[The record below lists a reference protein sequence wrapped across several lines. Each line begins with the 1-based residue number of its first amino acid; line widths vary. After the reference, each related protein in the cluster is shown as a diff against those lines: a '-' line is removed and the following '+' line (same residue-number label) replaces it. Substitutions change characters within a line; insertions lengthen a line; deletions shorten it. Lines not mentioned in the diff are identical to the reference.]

1 MFDDPLVGERF
12 EGYLDGLTAHLGHL
26 KRVDPFRLYCLGLL
40 VTPGRKSVEPMAAC
54 VRPGSTA
61 ATHQSLLHCVG
72 QSQWSDEVVL
82 EAVRDYVLP
91 VLRQRSPIQALII
104 DDTGL
109 PKKGRHSVGVSRQ
122 YCGQSGKR
130 DNCQVAVSLSVC
142 TQQASLPIA
151 YSLYLPQAW
160 AQDEHLREKAGIASD
175 IVFETKPQIA
185 ARQLTA
191 AVEAGITAPI
201 VLMDAGYGNN
211 GDLRDHVTDLGLAYG
226 AGILSTTTVWLADDP
241 PQFEVRRAGR
251 GRAQSKLRIKAA
263 QHPPS
268 VKQLAQN
275 LRPQDWQTISW
286 REGTNAPLS
295 GRFAA
300 VRIHSAHR
308 YQQQSQLLRAEWL
321 VIEWPQDEDE
331 PTKYWLSTL
340 PPQSSLRELVYAL
353 KTRWYIERDYQELK
367 QEIGLGHFEGRGWTG
382 FHHHATL
389 CIAAYGF
396 IIAERARIPPSGHK
410 RQKLFFQ
417 KSAIPG
423 GYQPRGATDKDT
435 APCAEFYQHSG
446 DPYRSRYGPKP
457 VAMSMLP
464 THKSNKIHR
473 ASPFV
478 TQ

>member
-1 MFDDPLVGERF
+1 MFDDPQVGERF
-12 EGYLDGLTAHLGHL
+12 EEYLYGLTAQLGHVN
-26 KRVDPFRLYCLGLL
+26 RVDPFRLYCLGLL

-72 QSQWSDEVVL
+72 QSQWSDKVVL
-82 EAVRDYVLP
+82 EAVRDYALP
-91 VLRQRSPIQALII
+91 VMRQRSPIQAFII

-151 YSLYLPQAW
+151 YRLYLPQAW
-160 AQDEHLREKAGIASD
+160 VQDEHLRKKAGIAVD
-175 IVFETKPQIA
+175 IEFETKPQIA

-191 AVEAGITAPI
+191 AVDAGITAPI
-201 VLMDAGYGNN
+201 VLMDAAYGNN
-211 GDLRDHVTDLGLAYG
+211 GGLRDHVTELGLAYG
-226 AGILSTTTVWLADDP
+226 VGILNTTSVWLADDP
-241 PQFEVRRAGR
+241 PQFEVGR
-251 GRAQSKLRIKAA
+251 GRAQSKLRIKDA

-268 VKQLAQN
+268 VKELAQE
-275 LRPQDWQTISW
+275 LKPQDWQTISW
-286 REGTNAPLS
+286 REGTNARLS

-300 VRIHSAHR
+300 VRVHSAHR
-308 YQQQSQLLRAEWL
+308 YQKQSQLSRAEWL
-321 VIEWPQDEDE
+321 VIEWPPDEDE

-340 PPQSSLRELVYAL
+340 PPQSSLSELVYAL
-353 KTRWYIERDYQELK
+353 KMRWYIERDYQELK

-396 IIAERARIPPSGHK
+396 LVAERARIPPSGHK
-410 RQKLFFQ
+410 RQNLSFQ
-417 KSAIPG
+417 KSAFPQ
-423 GYQPRGATDKDT
+423 GYQPRGTADQDT
-435 APCAEFYQHSG
+435 ASRAKFHQHSG
-446 DPYRSRYGPKP
+446 DPYLSRHSPKP
-457 VAMSMLP
+457 FTMSMLP
-464 THKSNKIHR
+464 TGKTNEIQR
-473 ASPFV
+473 APSFV

>member
-1 MFDDPLVGERF
+1 MFDDPQVGERF
-12 EGYLDGLTAHLGHL
+12 ESYLDGLTEHLGHV
-26 KRVDPFRLYCLGLL
+26 KRIDPFRLYCLGLL

-72 QSQWSDEVVL
+72 QSQWSDEAVL

-91 VLRQRSPIQALII
+91 VLRERSPTQALII

-122 YCGQSGKR
+122 YCGQNGKQ

-142 TQQASLPIA
+142 TEQASLPIT
-151 YSLYLPQAW
+151 YRLYLPQAW
-160 AQDEHLREKAGIASD
+160 TQDELLRRKAGIATD

-185 ARQLTA
+185 ARQLSA
-191 AVEAGITAPI
+191 AVEKGITAPI
-201 VLMDAGYGNN
+201 VLMDAAYGNN
-211 GDLRDHVTDLGLAYG
+211 GDLRDHVTNLGLAYG
-226 AGILSTTTVWLADDP
+226 VGILSTTCVWLADDP
-241 PQFEVRRAGR
+241 PQFEVGR
-251 GRAQSKLRIKAA
+251 SGRAQGKRWIKAG

-268 VKQLAQN
+268 VKELAKKLKPQN
-275 LRPQDWQTISW
+275 WQTISW

-300 VRIHSAHR
+300 VRVHSAHR
-308 YQQQSQLLRAEWL
+308 YQKQNQLLRAEWL
-321 VIEWPQDEDE
+321 VIEWPPDEDQ

-340 PPQSSLRELVYAL
+340 PPQSSLAELVHAL
-353 KTRWYIERDYQELK
+353 KMRWYIERDYQELK

-396 IIAERARIPPSGHK
+396 LIAERARIPPSGHK
-410 RQKLFFQ
+410 RQKLSFQ
-417 KSAIPG
+417 KPAFPE
-423 GYQPRGATDKDT
+423 GYQSRGTADKDT
-435 APCAEFYQHSG
+435 APRAKLHQHSG
-446 DPYRSRYGPKP
+446 YPYLSRYRPKSVTMP
-457 VAMSMLP
+457 MLP
-464 THKSNKIHR
+464 TQKKYQIHR
-473 ASPFV
+473 ASSFV

>member
-1 MFDDPLVGERF
+1 MFDDPRVGERF
-12 EGYLDGLTAHLGHL
+12 EDYLDGLTKDLGHVN
-26 KRVDPFRLYCLGLL
+26 RIDPFRLYCLGLL

-61 ATHQSLLHCVG
+61 ATHQSLFHCVG
-72 QSQWSDEVVL
+72 QSQRSDEVVI
-82 EAVRDYVLP
+82 ESVRDYVLP
-91 VLRQRSPIQALII
+91 VLRERSPIQALVI

-122 YCGQSGKR
+122 YCGQTGKR

-142 TQQASLPIA
+142 TERASLPIA
-151 YSLYLPQAW
+151 YRLYLPEAW
-160 AQDEHLREKAGIASD
+160 AQDELLRKKAGIAAD

-191 AVEAGITAPI
+191 AVEAGTTAPV
-201 VLMDAGYGNN
+201 VLMDAAYGNN

-226 AGILSTTTVWLADDP
+226 AGILNTTSVWLADDP
-241 PQFEVRRAGR
+241 PQFEVPRSR
-251 GRAQSKLRIKAA
+251 GAQRKLRIKAA

-268 VKQLAQN
+268 VKELAKK
-275 LRPQDWQTISW
+275 LKPQDWQTISW

-300 VRIHSAHR
+300 VRVHCAHR
-308 YQQQSQLLRAEWL
+308 YQKQSQLPRAEWL
-321 VIEWPQDEDE
+321 VIEWPSDEDE

-340 PPQSSLRELVYAL
+340 PPQSSLSELIYAL
-353 KTRWYIERDYQELK
+353 KMRWYIERDYQELK

-396 IIAERARIPPSGHK
+396 LIAERARIPPSGHK
-410 RQKLFFQ
+410 RQNLSFQ
-417 KSAIPG
+417 KSAFPE
-423 GYQPRGATDKDT
+423 GYQPRGSADKDT
-435 APCAEFYQHSG
+435 APCAKFHQHSG
-446 DPYRSRYGPKP
+446 YPYLSRYGPKP

-464 THKSNKIHR
+464 TKKTNKNHR
-473 ASPFV
+473 VSSFV

>member
-1 MFDDPLVGERF
+1 MFDDPQVGERF
-12 EGYLDGLTAHLGHL
+12 EEYLYGLTAQLGHVN
-26 KRVDPFRLYCLGLL
+26 RVDPFRLYCLGLL

-72 QSQWSDEVVL
+72 QSQWSDKVVL
-82 EAVRDYVLP
+82 EAVRDYALP
-91 VLRQRSPIQALII
+91 VMRQRSPIQAFII

-151 YSLYLPQAW
+151 YRLYLPQAW
-160 AQDEHLREKAGIASD
+160 VQDEHLRKKAGIAVD
-175 IVFETKPQIA
+175 IEFETKPQIA

-201 VLMDAGYGNN
+201 VLMDAAYGNN
-211 GDLRDHVTDLGLAYG
+211 GGLRDHVTDLGLAYG
-226 AGILSTTTVWLADDP
+226 VGILNTTSVWLADDP
-241 PQFEVRRAGR
+241 PQFEVGR
-251 GRAQSKLRIKAA
+251 GRAQSKLRIKDA

-268 VKQLAQN
+268 VKQLAQE
-275 LRPQDWQTISW
+275 LKPQDWQTISW

-300 VRIHSAHR
+300 VRVHCAHR
-308 YQQQSQLLRAEWL
+308 YQKQSQLPRAEWL

-331 PTKYWLSTL
+331 PAKYWLSTL
-340 PPQSSLRELVYAL
+340 PAQSSLTQLVCAL

-396 IIAERARIPPSGHK
+396 LVAERARIPPSGHK
-410 RQKLFFQ
+410 RQNLSFQ
-417 KSAIPG
+417 KSAFPQ
-423 GYQPRGATDKDT
+423 GYQPRGTADQDT
-435 APCAEFYQHSG
+435 ASCAKFHQHSG
-446 DPYRSRYGPKP
+446 DPYLSRHGAKP
-457 VAMSMLP
+457 IAMSMLSAHKTKD
-464 THKSNKIHR
+464 THRIPS
-473 ASPFV
+473 FV